1 MADGGDLRTKVLT
14 LPGYWMRV
22 KIDGKSKRVIH
33 LFCRNY
39 TLAFC
44 GYNLETEAGGFL
56 FSRTQVAK
64 PGISRCAAC
73 GSAAKASRFNQ
84 ADAL

>member
-1 MADGGDLRTKVLT
+1 MADYNGLKDKILGQ
-14 LPGYWMRV
+14 PGYWMAV
-22 KIDGKSKRVIH
+22 KIDGKSKRVTH

-39 TLAFC
+39 TIAFC

-56 FSRTQVAK
+56 FSRTEVAGS
-64 PGISRCAAC
+64 PASRCQAC
-73 GSAAKASRFNQ
+73 GVAARGSRFNQ